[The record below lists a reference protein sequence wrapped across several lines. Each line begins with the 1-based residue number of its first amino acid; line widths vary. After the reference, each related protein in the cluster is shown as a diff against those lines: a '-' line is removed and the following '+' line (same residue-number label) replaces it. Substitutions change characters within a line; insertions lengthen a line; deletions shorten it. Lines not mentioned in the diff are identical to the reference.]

1 MKKKSVFLLLA
12 ILFGLIYPMAAQE
25 PVTGKYDGH
34 RVQVKYVRGAAGNDM
49 IRSLTYDGVELSKK
63 IDGLEK
69 QITDLKKQINDVKK
83 PGPKPP
89 TVNPAP
95 QTDTAKERRLWEL
108 EGENHKYRSQVG
120 TLERQ
125 VETLERQVVLLEDSV
140 RSLKESLRLVNHELD
155 SLKRVIPGGGSG
167 QFQSGS
173 HIGVYCSLGSPW
185 LMNDLLS
192 PKKGEIPIWSRQM
205 TLSPQFGLYW
215 GSRSLLQNGSLSLG
229 VGFEYGLMRFSA
241 GMGQNSTTLDSVIDN
256 DNDFYTAY
264 LTCRNLKER
273 ATLQYISIP
282 LTLSLGQPHSD
293 RVSGYA
299 QFTLAPSFCVASSLS
314 AEGYYDLEG
323 TYSQWNLT
331 LSEFQPLGFG
341 YNNRIEAEVEK
352 TDVSW
357 FLLTGRIAGGV
368 YVPLCRLS
376 QGKTSPWVMKFGVKL
391 DYSIIPNIPKAKND
405 DSPTQD
411 VFNAT
416 DYITQNNFLSRKVSQ
431 FLNPGVEVGIMY
443 ILGN

>member
-1 MKKKSVFLLLA
+1 MKKISFFLPLI
-12 ILFGLIYPMAAQE
+12 ILFGLMSQLTAQN
-25 PVTGKYDGH
+25 PVAGRYKGH
-34 RVQVKYVRGAAGNDM
+34 MVKMRYVSGNTRDD
-49 IRSLTYDGVELSKK
+49 IEYLEYDGVELTKK
-63 IDGLEK
+63 ISDLNS
-69 QITDLKKQINDVKK
+69 QIADLNNQIKSLK
-83 PGPKPP
+83 SQTPKPP
-89 TVNPAP
+89 KKDSAP
-95 QTDTAKERRLWEL
+95 KTDTAQERRLWEL
-108 EGENHKYRSQVG
+108 EGENHRYRSQVDS
-120 TLERQ
+120 LEK
-125 VETLERQVVLLEDSV
+125 QVVLLKDSV
-140 RSLKESLRLVNHELD
+140 RFFKESLRKVNHELD
-155 SLKRVIPGGGSG
+155 SLSRIVSERSG
-167 QFQSGS
+167 DNVLVDNYSQSGS

-205 TLSPQFGLYW
+205 TFSHQIGIFW

-229 VGFEYGLMRFSA
+229 VGLEYSCMRFAA
-241 GMGQNSTTLDSVIDN
+241 GMGQNTYTLDSVFDN
-256 DNDFYTAY
+256 DNDLYTAH
-264 LTCRNLKER
+264 LTYRNVVER
-273 ATLQYISIP
+273 ATLHCLSIP

-293 RVSGYA
+293 RVSGYV

-416 DYITQNNFLSRKVSQ
+416 DYITQNNFLSRRVSQ